1 MPLSHRVDRDA
12 GVAFATATGALGDEE
27 VLDFAKRMAN
37 DPEFRS
43 GVHELIDLRA
53 ADLRAVTSRT
63 LRRVAEIFAAF
74 DTAATRGRIAFVAP
88 ADVAFGLS
96 RMYQAYRT
104 DAVEVRVFREMDEAR
119 AWLGLPPEEPARG

>member
-12 GVAFATATGALGDEE
+12 GVAFARAEGALSDEE
-27 VLDFAKRMAN
+27 LLDFAQRMAN

-43 GVHELIDLRA
+43 GVHELIDVRA

-63 LRRVAEIFAAF
+63 LRRAAEIFAAF

-88 ADVAFGLS
+88 ADVAFGLA
-96 RMYQAYRT
+96 RMYQAFRT
-104 DAVEVRVFREMDEAR
+104 DAVEIRVFREMDEAR
-119 AWLGLPPEEPARG
+119 AWLGLPPEAGAGS